1 MEHSQKAH
9 TEPKAQRHRGFRFKA
24 QRSIIELEFFQGVP
38 QVRVFAAV
46 LGIDAAVDH
55 GLGGTIAGQRFCRRI
70 LHAGDSITYAG
81 VPNIFDGSGEVAYLT
96 GTQLPTGVQTDG
108 QHMPTLHHFVD
119 CAAGHHFYI
128 HAGADAALHD
138 PHQDDD
144 ATVGVILGVEDQR
157 LEGSIFVTGGSRYI
171 LDDVLQHRMDVDACL
186 GGDLRCV
193 HSWQTDDVLNLLFDP
208 MRISR
213 GQVDLVQNR
222 QHFQIM
228 LNGQIGVGQCLCFH
242 PLTGVHHQHSAFTGG
257 QTAADFIVKVHMTRS
272 VDQI

>member
-1 MEHSQKAH
+1 
-9 TEPKAQRHRGFRFKA
+9 
-24 QRSIIELEFFQGVP
+24 
-38 QVRVFAAV
+38 
-46 LGIDAAVDH
+46 
-55 GLGGTIAGQRFCRRI
+55 
-70 LHAGDSITYAG
+70 
-81 VPNIFDGSGEVAYLT
+81 
-96 GTQLPTGVQTDG
+96 
-108 QHMPTLHHFVD
+108 
-119 CAAGHHFYI
+119 
-128 HAGADAALHD
+128 
-138 PHQDDD
+138 
-144 ATVGVILGVEDQR
+144 
-157 LEGSIFVTGGSRYI
+157 
-171 LDDVLQHRMDVDACL
+171 MDVDACL